1 MPYNYL
7 LDHNTRRTL
16 QLDLTNSVLLF
27 DEAHNLETAC
37 TEASSFEISTVDLN
51 NAVREIKKRNIEL
64 ERRGQHLDAA
74 SELDMNEKLVQV
86 MQMLI
91 DGIMALSLTR

>member
-7 LDHNTRRTL
+7 LDRNTRRTL

-64 ERRGQHLDAA
+64 ERKEQHPDAA

-91 DGIMALSLTR
+91 DAIMALNLTR